1 MDDGGGTAG
10 SRGDETNRRGEREK
24 EKDEQRGPSA
34 SQRNRRRPRGW
45 KPGEGENKK
54 KPVAVILRYNI
65 FFSRRNE

>member
-24 EKDEQRGPSA
+24 EKEQRGPSA
-34 SQRNRRRPRGW
+34 SQRNKRRPRGW
-45 KPGEGENKK
+45 KLGEGENKK
-54 KPVAVILRYNI
+54 KPVAMILRYNI